1 MCLPV
6 SLLGHPAPVRHLSH
20 LPAPRRR
27 SQATSSRPSDRAIFL
42 ISVYGLGEGEGDG
55 EAAGDAVGE
64 GDGEVVGD
72 AVGGSVVA
80 GPVEGLGVRMVAVPS
95 GRCSDGSYGP
105 LSTADNAAAPTTA
118 NSKHAGASTI
128 TSGTRTNGGTNP
140 SKTYHNNA
148 PNTTTTGTDSHHGN
162 PRINRPL
169 PSYTLPSSYPVRE
182 ELF

>member
-1 MCLPV
+1 
-6 SLLGHPAPVRHLSH
+6 
-20 LPAPRRR
+20 
-27 SQATSSRPSDRAIFL
+27 
-42 ISVYGLGEGEGDG
+42 
-55 EAAGDAVGE
+55 
-64 GDGEVVGD
+64 VVGD

-118 NSKHAGASTI
+118 ASKHAGASTT

-148 PNTTTTGTDSHHGN
+148 PTTTTTGTDSHHGN
-162 PRINRPL
+162 PRINKPL
-169 PSYTLPSSYPVRE
+169 PSYTLPHRTLSTRSYSEVRSPGPIPKPYSTISRHSGGF
-182 ELF
+182 LVPTRPGLCSILHADFQAHSYLHAVA

>member
-1 MCLPV
+1 MYLPV

-64 GDGEVVGD
+64 GDGEVVGN

-80 GPVEGLGVRMVAVPS
+80 GPVEG
-95 GRCSDGSYGP
+95 
-105 LSTADNAAAPTTA
+105 
-118 NSKHAGASTI
+118 
-128 TSGTRTNGGTNP
+128 
-140 SKTYHNNA
+140 
-148 PNTTTTGTDSHHGN
+148 HGN

-182 ELF
+182 ERF